1 MSAVPT
7 QALRVLPGVQ
17 AGAYR
22 PHALHGDTQVWVEKN
37 CYADVWIELLHSM
50 GLEPHAMLPF
60 VLAVDFEGD
69 QWTFFKPPP
78 GDLWALYGVDVQ
90 ELTVWRP
97 LAEHLQEHLG
107 AGKLVSVEVDAHWLP
122 DVAGTDYRSQ
132 HTKTTIVVN
141 EFDVAAQRLG
151 YFHNAGYHAL
161 DGEDCR
167 RLLHLDAP
175 DDPERLPLFA
185 ELVQVDRAQ
194 RLPPEDLRLRSARLL
209 SDHLARRPATNPL
222 PRFAERF
229 AVELPLL
236 QARGLAHYHAWA
248 FATIRQCGAAF
259 DLAAAHLRWRAGLG
273 AADATDATAAA
284 AAFDRIATGCKALI
298 LKVARAV
305 NSGRALDAT
314 ATFDDMALAWED
326 GMAATGRVA
335 AAEGTAGSSY

>member
-1 MSAVPT
+1 MSAMPSHAV
-7 QALRVLPGVQ
+7 RVLPGVQ

-37 CYADVWIELLHSM
+37 CYADVWIELLHAM

-107 AGKLVSVEVDAHWLP
+107 AGKLISVEVDAYWLP

-141 EFDVAAQRLG
+141 EFDAAAQRLG

-161 DGEDCR
+161 DGEDFR
-167 RLLHLDAP
+167 RLLHLDE
-175 DDPERLPLFA
+175 PEDAARLPLFA
-185 ELVQVDRAQ
+185 ELVRVDRVQ
-194 RLPPEDLRLRSARLL
+194 RRSADDLCRRSAGLL
-209 SDHLARRPATNPL
+209 ADHLQRRPTANPL
-222 PRFAERF
+222 SRFAERF
-229 AVELPLL
+229 ARELPQL
-236 QARGLAHYHAWA
+236 QAGGLAHYHAWA
-248 FATIRQCGAAF
+248 FATVRQCGAAF
-259 DLAAAHLRWRAGLG
+259 DLAAAHLRWRAGFG
-273 AADATDATAAA
+273 TADAADATAAA
-284 AAFDRIATGCKALI
+284 GAFDRIAAGCKALI

-305 NSGRALDAT
+305 NSGRALDAA
-314 ATFDDMALAWED
+314 ATFEDMARAWDE

-335 AAEGTAGSSY
+335 AATGAARV

>member
-1 MSAVPT
+1 
-7 QALRVLPGVQ
+7 
-17 AGAYR
+17 
-22 PHALHGDTQVWVEKN
+22 VWIEKN

-60 VLAVDFEGD
+60 ALAVDFEGD

-122 DVAGTDYRSQ
+122 DVAGTDYRRN
-132 HTKTTIVVN
+132 HAKTTIVVN
-141 EFDVAAQRLG
+141 EFDAAAQRLG

-161 DGEDCR
+161 DGEDFR
-167 RLLHLDAP
+167 RLLHLDDPGAP
-175 DDPERLPLFA
+175 DDAARLPLFA
-185 ELVQVDRAQ
+185 ELVRVDRVH
-194 RLPPEDLRLRSARLL
+194 RRSPDDLRRRSAGLL
-209 SDHLARRPATNPL
+209 AEHLQRRPATNPL

-229 AVELPLL
+229 ASELPQL

-248 FATIRQCGAAF
+248 FATVRQCGAAF
-259 DLAAAHLRWRAGLG
+259 DLVAAHLRWHAAFG
-273 AADATDATAAA
+273 AADAADASVGA
-284 AAFDRIATGCKALI
+284 AAFDRIAAGCKALI

-305 NSGRALDAT
+305 NSGRALDA
-314 ATFDDMALAWED
+314 AAAFDDMARAWDE
-326 GMAATGRVA
+326 GMTSTGRVVARAGA
-335 AAEGTAGSSY
+335 APV

>member
-37 CYADVWIELLHSM
+37 CYADVWIELLHAM

-107 AGKLVSVEVDAHWLP
+107 AGKLVSVEVDAYWLP

-141 EFDVAAQRLG
+141 EFDAAAQRLG

-161 DGEDCR
+161 DGEDFR
-167 RLLHLDAP
+167 RLLHLDEP
-175 DDPERLPLFA
+175 DDAARLPLFA
-185 ELVQVDRAQ
+185 ELVRVDRAQ
-194 RLPPEDLRLRSARLL
+194 PLPPEELRLRSARLRA
-209 SDHLARRPATNPL
+209 DHLARQPATNPL

-229 AVELPLL
+229 ARELPQL

-248 FATIRQCGAAF
+248 FANLRQCGAAF
-259 DLAAAHLRWRAGLG
+259 DLAAAHLRWQAGFG
-273 AADATDATAAA
+273 AADAADTSVAAD
-284 AAFDRIATGCKALI
+284 AFDRIAVGCKTLI

-305 NSGRALDAT
+305 NSGRTLDAA
-314 ATFDDMALAWED
+314 ATFDDMARAWDE
-326 GMAATGRVA
+326 GMGCLGRKP
-335 AAEGTAGSSY
+335 TA